1 MTTLTAPQKASIT
14 ITTPGQSVP
23 VTCAT
28 GDKMQVDW
36 ASPGGVTGSRLVM
49 NETVDIGPLADNT
62 VVTFTALAGSP
73 TYSAGKVVTAEYNNL
88 TGGVQ
93 TIEVVTK
100 AVHDALVAA
109 GTTNPTT
116 NYKIVAA

>member
-36 ASPGGVTGSRLVM
+36 VSPGGVTGSRLVM

-73 TYSAGKVVTAEYNNL
+73 NYSAGKVVTAEFNAL
-88 TGGVQ
+88 TGGIT
-93 TIEVVTK
+93 TISKLTQ
-100 AVHDALVAA
+100 AQYDALSPKDDSTLYV
-109 GTTNPTT
+109 
-116 NYKIVAA
+116 IVA